1 MVEPVVKVEAL
12 TKSFAQARGSL
23 LAPRKRLHAVKD
35 VSVDISRGE
44 AFGIIGESGC
54 GKSTLA
60 RMLVGLYTQS
70 VEGCCR
76 SSVVSVQLSKDA
88 LSSSDTSPA
97 TRSNA
102 IARRAALPSKH
113 WKCQAL

>member
-12 TKSFAQARGSL
+12 TKSFAQARRSL

-60 RMLVGLYTQS
+60 RMLVGLHALIVAASYWGDGMPRRCQRRS
-70 VEGCCR
+70 VTG
-76 SSVVSVQLSKDA
+76 
-88 LSSSDTSPA
+88 
-97 TRSNA
+97 
-102 IARRAALPSKH
+102 
-113 WKCQAL
+113 